1 MRRITGSGGQTDR
14 MAQSTKDELRRER
27 LREYDAALT
36 AARSPVAVLALFAQG
51 REARAGGELLE
62 EAFAATAVEGVDTAD
77 LLPAAVW
84 VALRQGDVEA
94 TVELLM
100 RMSRSEFVV
109 AAHEELDAGYRL
121 TKVEERRPLPD
132 VELLLGQVA
141 ALLRIPR
148 DVVAIISGW
157 GAEDPRTAAEV
168 DTLLEQR
175 FGLAGAGRPGSTA
188 ASSGA
193 AGSTAAGST
202 AAGSHAAGSTA
213 AIAPDAGAGA
223 AIAPDASRR
232 AGLRMSSAEFSALL
246 NLAPEQRAVLGTLV
260 RQTEITIAA
269 DGRGRPVG

>member
-1 MRRITGSGGQTDR
+1 
-14 MAQSTKDELRRER
+14 MAQATKDELRRER

-36 AARSPVAVLALFAQG
+36 AARSPVAVLALFARG
-51 REARAGGELLE
+51 REARAGDELLE

-84 VALRQGDVEA
+84 VALRQGDVDA
-94 TVELLM
+94 TVEQLM
-100 RMSRSEFVV
+100 RMSRTEFVL

-132 VELLLGQVA
+132 VELLIGQVA

-168 DTLLEQR
+168 ETLLEQR
-175 FGLAGAGRPGSTA
+175 FGLAGGGRPGTTA
-188 ASSGA
+188 AGSDAAGSGA
-193 AGSTAAGST
+193 AGSGAAGSG
-202 AAGSHAAGSTA
+202 AAV
-213 AIAPDAGAGA
+213 APDAG
-223 AIAPDASRR
+223 RR
-232 AGLRMSSAEFSALL
+232 SGLRMSSAEFSALL

-269 DGRGRPVG
+269 DSNRR

>member
-1 MRRITGSGGQTDR
+1 
-14 MAQSTKDELRRER
+14 MAQATKDELRRER

-36 AARSPVAVLALFAQG
+36 AARSPVAVLALFARG

-62 EAFAATAVEGVDTAD
+62 EAFAATAVDGVDVAD

-94 TVELLM
+94 TIELLM
-100 RMSRSEFVV
+100 RMSRTEFVL
-109 AAHEELDAGYRL
+109 AAHEELDASYRL
-121 TKVEERRPLPD
+121 TKVEERRALPD
-132 VELLLGQVA
+132 VELLVAQVA
-141 ALLRIPR
+141 AFLRIPR

-168 DTLLEQR
+168 ETLLEQR
-175 FGLAGAGRPGSTA
+175 FGPAGGGRPGSPVTGPSAVGFKA
-188 ASSGA
+188 AGSGA
-193 AGSTAAGST
+193 A
-202 AAGSHAAGSTA
+202 
-213 AIAPDAGAGA
+213 APDAGR
-223 AIAPDASRR
+223 S

-269 DGRGRPVG
+269 DGQPSGNGPG

>member
-1 MRRITGSGGQTDR
+1 
-14 MAQSTKDELRRER
+14 MAQATKDELRRER

-36 AARSPVAVLALFAQG
+36 AARSPVAVLALFARG

-100 RMSRSEFVV
+100 RMSRTEFVL

-132 VELLLGQVA
+132 VELLIGQVA
-141 ALLRIPR
+141 AFLRVPR

-168 DTLLEQR
+168 ETLLEQR
-175 FGLAGAGRPGSTA
+175 FGSAVDGRPGSTA
-188 ASSGA
+188 VGSSA
-193 AGSTAAGST
+193 AVAPEAGRS
-202 AAGSHAAGSTA
+202 
-213 AIAPDAGAGA
+213 
-223 AIAPDASRR
+223 
-232 AGLRMSSAEFSALL
+232 AGLWMSSAEFSALL
-246 NLAPEQRAVLGTLV
+246 NLAPEQCAVLGTLV

-269 DGRGRPVG
+269 DTGLPG